1 MKKLLK
7 TFGIL
12 LIVLSLTACGKTKEK
27 EKIYAWGI
35 ETFFSKLPAPAETVS
50 DMIQFD
56 KDKKGKQEYVV
67 YVNEYSYKEFY
78 TYISQLEKR
87 GFNYEH
93 FETNI
98 PPKQEQLADKTEVS
112 WGATKDDIYIRALWR
127 SNDNPNYRGYNL
139 QLIFKNYNYLK
150 KIK

>member
-1 MKKLLK
+1 MKKILK
-7 TFGIL
+7 IFGIL
-12 LIVLSLTACGKTKEK
+12 LIVLTITACGKNKEK
-27 EKIYAWGI
+27 EKIYSWTT

-93 FETNI
+93 FEANI
-98 PPKQEQLADKTEVS
+98 PARQEELKDTTEVS
-112 WGATKDDIYIRALWR
+112 WGAKKDDIYIRALWR
-127 SNDNPNYRGYNL
+127 SNDNANYRGYNL
-139 QLIFKNYNYLK
+139 QLIFNNYDYLQP
-150 KIK
+150 IK

>member
-1 MKKLLK
+1 MKKILK
-7 TFGIL
+7 TFGIF
-12 LIVLSLTACGKTKEK
+12 LIVITLTACGKNK
-27 EKIYAWGI
+27 EKIYTWEK
-35 ETFFSKLPAPAETVS
+35 ETFFSELPAPAPAESVS
-50 DMIQFD
+50 DMMEFNKD
-56 KDKKGKQEYVV
+56 NKDKKEYII

-98 PPKQEQLADKTEVS
+98 PAQQEKLKDTTEVS
-112 WGATKDDIYIRALWR
+112 WGATKDDVFIRALWR

-139 QLIFKNYNYLK
+139 QLIFNNYDYLQP
-150 KIK
+150 IK